1 MSGEEIKEIVDMEVN
16 RETVAIERAGF
27 GTALL
32 LSGTATWPE
41 RTRSYASIDDVEVD
55 FAVGTYEQAEAA
67 AYFRQEPK
75 PELLIIG
82 RLVAGAR
89 PVMRWSITVTLVANA
104 TAYKV
109 EYNGTVYTYTSD
121 ADATEA
127 EILAGLAAALDAADG
142 VSSAAVVGSAVVM
155 TLATAGAWK
164 RLRILDTNGLEKDA
178 TKWLGLTMDAVEPG
192 TTWASELTAIREEDD
207 SWYWLINPWPSKALN
222 LAIAEYIETREK
234 VAILDTHDSAGATA
248 APGGSDMMQ
257 AAETAAYDH
266 TALIWGA
273 DNGDRRA
280 AGLTGRLA
288 AWDPGSYTAFLKTIK
303 GCTASVLTTTM
314 RNNIKGKTGNYLT
327 SIAGKA
333 VLREGWVSSG
343 EFIDVIHGLHW
354 FVARVREDFV
364 ELVMNSLKVAH
375 DDDGYA
381 RFESRLR
388 ANIEEGESM
397 GLFSDEEDPV
407 IIMPRSKAA
416 TTLQRQT
423 RTMPPITGTI
433 KLASAVHYTHLRLTV
448 QP

>member
-1 MSGEEIKEIVDMEVN
+1 MSGEEIKEIIGLEVT
-16 RETVAIERAGF
+16 REDTSIERAGF
-27 GTALL
+27 GTAML

-67 AYFRQEPK
+67 AYFRQDPK
-75 PELLIIG
+75 PEQLIIG

-89 PVMRWSITVTLVANA
+89 PTMRWSITVTLAA
-104 TAYKV
+104 TATNYKV
-109 EYNGTVYTYTSD
+109 EYDGTVYTFTSVTAVE
-121 ADATEA
+121 AD
-127 EILAGLAAALDAADG
+127 ILAGIAAMLDAADG
-142 VSSAAVVGSAVVM
+142 ASSAAVVGSAVVM
-155 TLATAGAWK
+155 TLSTAGAWK

-192 TTWASELTAIREEDD
+192 TTWASELTAIREEND

-222 LAIAEYIETREK
+222 LAVAEYIETREK
-234 VAILDTHDSAGATA
+234 LAILDTHDSAGATA
-248 APGGSDMMQ
+248 VAGGTDMMQ
-257 AAETAAYDH
+257 AAKTAAYDH
-266 TALIWGA
+266 SAFIWGA

-314 RNNIKGKTGNYLT
+314 RNNIKAKTGNYLT
-327 SIAGKA
+327 TIAGKA
-333 VLREGWVSSG
+333 VLREGWVASG

-364 ELVMNSLKVAH
+364 ALIMNSLKIPY
-375 DDDGYA
+375 DDDGFS
-381 RFESRLR
+381 RFEARLR
-388 ANIEEGESM
+388 ANIEEGESL
-397 GLFSDEEDPV
+397 GLFSDEEDPILV
-407 IIMPRSKAA
+407 VPRAKDA
-416 TTLQRQT
+416 TDLQRST